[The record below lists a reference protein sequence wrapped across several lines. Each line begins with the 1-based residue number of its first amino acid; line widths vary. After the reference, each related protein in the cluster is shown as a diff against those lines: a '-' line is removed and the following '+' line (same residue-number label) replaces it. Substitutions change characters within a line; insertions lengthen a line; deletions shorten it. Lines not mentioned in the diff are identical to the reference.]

1 MKVKTGRW
9 TTPTQAADLK
19 DIKVLNNDV
28 FTKGKNGVLLQLN
41 ILIATSKPKKA
52 VQYSISNQAE
62 RVTIENL
69 SQKNLNLVLM
79 STEGKTIR
87 QKTVQGFFN
96 LEIGQI
102 PTGIY
107 FLRID
112 SKTEAPK
119 FQKILIRN

>member
-1 MKVKTGRW
+1 
-9 TTPTQAADLK
+9 L
-19 DIKVLNNDV
+19 
-28 FTKGKNGVLLQLN
+28 
-41 ILIATSKPKKA
+41 
-52 VQYSISNQAE
+52 NQAE

-96 LEIGQI
+96 LEIGQN

-112 SKTEAPK
+112 SKTEATK